1 MEGELAPILVQMVK
15 SANTNGLLDNDCD
28 SSKFKNLVKE
38 RLYESLQRETDFTED
53 DIALLNPT
61 RSRSIHNALNFIKNP
76 YRACEHVYG
85 LMQELN
91 LLIKHRRDSC
101 QNQEYHLYHG
111 ETWDLMHRRW
121 SKLEKDFKL
130 KNGKFDISKVP
141 DIYDCIKYDLQHN
154 PHTLQFPHGEE
165 LYMHAKALADV
176 VVPLEYGITKQEK
189 LTIGLGICTPLLEKI
204 RGDLLRDYSR
214 EENETIN
221 RLNPHYSHG
230 VSSPGRHVRTRLYFT
245 SEGHI
250 HPLLSVLHYG
260 GLVDDRDEQWRR
272 AMEYV
277 STVSELN
284 YMTQIVIML
293 YEDPTKDPT
302 SEDRFHVEL
311 HFSPGVVCCV
321 QKNIPKGPGFRPQAR
336 NALVKVG
343 FGSFPCSLSEPS
355 N

>member
-1 MEGELAPILVQMVK
+1 MALTLFQGLLALEGELAPILVQMVK

-28 SSKFKNLVKE
+28 SGKFKNLVKN
-38 RLYESLQRETDFTED
+38 RLHQCLQGDLEFSEED
-53 DIALLNPT
+53 SAALNPT
-61 RSRSIHNALNFIKNP
+61 KSRSIQNALNFIKNP
-76 YRACEHVYG
+76 SRACEHVY
-85 LMQELN
+85 ELVKQLN
-91 LLIKHRRDSC
+91 ILIKQRRDTC

-111 ETWDLMHRRW
+111 ETWDLMYRRW

-130 KNGKFDISKVP
+130 KSEKFDISKVP

-154 PHTLQFPHGEE
+154 QHTLQFPHAQE
-165 LYMHAKALADV
+165 LYMYAKALADIV
-176 VVPLEYGITKQEK
+176 IPQEYGITRQEK
-189 LTIGLGICTPLLEKI
+189 LTIGLGICTPLLRKI
-204 RGDLLRDYSR
+204 RGDLLRDYSQ

-245 SEGHI
+245 SESHI
-250 HPLLSVLHYG
+250 HSLLSVLHFG
-260 GLVDDRDEQWRR
+260 GLVSDRDEQWSR
-272 AMEYV
+272 AMDYV

-336 NALVKVG
+336 NALAKV
-343 FGSFPCSLSEPS
+343 
-355 N
+355 